1 MLPIALAL
9 TALLSLSPSPGT
21 DSVEFGGP
29 AGSGKPNLAVGRDG
43 RVILTW
49 LEPTAENRYALKVA
63 VRTGRTWSAP
73 VTVRESDRFFVNW
86 ADFPSLV
93 ETEDGQ
99 WVVHFLEKTVA
110 KPYAYRVM
118 LTVSGDQGRHWS
130 TPFPA
135 HADGTDT
142 EHGFVSMLP
151 RPGGGTDLIWLDGR
165 KMASAEHGEMTVR
178 ANTLDRRGRLGV
190 EVELDGR
197 SCECCQARL
206 VRTRTGLLA
215 AYRDRSATEV
225 RDIALVRQV
234 NGKWLAPQVVAP
246 DGWEHRACPVNGPAL
261 TAQGDHVSLTW
272 YTGVNDQPRVYLAQ
286 SSDGGAT
293 FRPRVRIDEGQTL
306 GRVDATPLEDGAVAV
321 VWLESAGEAEAQWRI
336 RRVETDG
343 RVGPSRLVATV
354 SRARLAGFPRIVRSG
369 MDLLVAMTAIGD
381 QGGGG
386 VRVHRLEAP
395 SPAQR

>member
-9 TALLSLSPSPGT
+9 IALLPLSPSPGT
-21 DSVEFGGP
+21 DSVEFRGP
-29 AGSGKPNLAVGRDG
+29 AASGKPNLAVGRDG

-49 LEPTAENRYALKVA
+49 LEPTAENRHALKVA

-118 LTVSGDQGRHWS
+118 LTVSGDQGRTWS

-135 HADGTDT
+135 HSDGTDT

-165 KMASAEHGEMTVR
+165 KMVSGEHGEMTVR
-178 ANTLDRRGRLGV
+178 TNTLDRRGRLGV

-306 GRVDATPLEDGAVAV
+306 GRVDATSLEDGAVVV
-321 VWLESAGEAEAQWRI
+321 VWLESAGEADAQWRI

-369 MDLLVAMTAIGD
+369 MDLLVAMTASGD
-381 QGGGG
+381 QGG
-386 VRVHRLEAP
+386 VRVHRLEPP
-395 SPAQR
+395 SPARR

>member
-1 MLPIALAL
+1 MLPIGLAL
-9 TALLSLSPSPGT
+9 IALLPLSPSPGT
-21 DSVEFGGP
+21 DSIEFRGP
-29 AGSGKPNLAVGRDG
+29 PGSGKPNLAVGRAG

-49 LEPTAENRYALKVA
+49 LEPTTENRHALKVA
-63 VRTGRTWSAP
+63 VRTGRIWSAP

-118 LTVSGDQGRHWS
+118 LTLSADQGRSWS
-130 TPFPA
+130 SPFPA
-135 HADGTDT
+135 HADSTDT

-151 RPGGGTDLIWLDGR
+151 RPGGGTDLVWLDGR
-165 KMASAEHGEMTVR
+165 KMASGERGEMTVR
-178 ANTLDRRGRLGV
+178 ANSLDRRGRLGA

-206 VRTRTGLLA
+206 VRTPTGLLA

-261 TAQGDHVSLTW
+261 TAQGANVSLTW
-272 YTGVNDQPRVYLAQ
+272 YTGVDGQPRVFLTQ
-286 SSDGGAT
+286 SGDGGAT
-293 FRPRVRIDEGQTL
+293 FGPRLRIDEGKTL
-306 GRVDATPLEDGAVAV
+306 GRVDATPLEGGAVAV
-321 VWLESAGEAEAQWRI
+321 VWLESAGAADAQWRI
-336 RRVETDG
+336 RRVEADG
-343 RVGPSRLVATV
+343 RTGPSRLVTTV
-354 SRARLAGFPRIVRSG
+354 TRARLAGFPRIIRSG
-369 MDLLVAMTAIGD
+369 HDLLVAITATGD
-381 QGGGG
+381 QGGI
-386 VRVHRLEAP
+386 RVHRLEAP
-395 SPAQR
+395 APARR